1 MKKNELME
9 LARLIEEKER
19 DLTICRQAMMNFSAM
34 LRDDTYKPAILEQAS
49 EQIDDLIGLVYN
61 DIRKAMPRIKDEHWK
76 DEQIKRLA
84 AEVVE
89 LKNRTLWQR
98 IRNKKNLCTNH

>member
-34 LRDDTYKPAILEQAS
+34 LRDATYKPAILEQAS
-49 EQIDDLIGLVYN
+49 EQTNDLIGMVYN

-76 DEQIKRLA
+76 DAQIERLA
-84 AEVVE
+84 AEVIE

-98 IRNKKNLCTNH
+98 ILNKKKECTNH